1 MNRTPRLALFILL
14 ALAPTTVSAQETAAY
29 FRQHCMSCHTIGG
42 GRLTGPDLKDVT
54 ERQDREWLVRFM
66 LNPSGVIES
75 GDAYAQQIYDD
86 ARQVTMPVVADLTE
100 DRASALLNLIE
111 AESVLPDSQFKGLDI
126 SDRPFNERDVA
137 TGRQIFMGSRKLSEG
152 GAACMACHTVR
163 SLGSLSGGRLGPD
176 LTRAYERLGGR
187 TNMGA
192 WLFAPATPTMAPLF
206 QEHPLEQD
214 EILALLAFF
223 EDAAKKGGE
232 DDTVALLNFFF
243 LALGGMILLLALFD
257 AIWKGRFRSVR
268 AALVERRG
276 AGEVTR

>member
-1 MNRTPRLALFILL
+1 MNTTPRLALFILL
-14 ALAPTTVSAQETAAY
+14 TLAPTSISAQETAAY

-42 GRLTGPDLKDVT
+42 GRLTGPDLKNVT

-66 LNPSGVIES
+66 LNPAGVVES

-86 ARQVTMPVVADLTE
+86 ARQVVMPTIAGISE
-100 DRASALLNLIE
+100 DRASALLDLIE
-111 AESVLPDSQFKGLDI
+111 AESARPDSEFKGLDI

-137 TGRQIFMGSRKLSEG
+137 KGQQIFMGRHKLTKG
-152 GAACMACHTVR
+152 GASCMACHTVR

-206 QEHPLEQD
+206 QDHPFEQD

-268 AALVERRG
+268 AALVSRRG

>member
-1 MNRTPRLALFILL
+1 MTRALGLTFLL
-14 ALAPTTVSAQETAAY
+14 IVFVLVPSVLPAQETANY
-29 FRQHCMSCHTIGG
+29 FRQHCVSCHTIGG
-42 GRLTGPDLKDVT
+42 GRLTGPDLKNVK
-54 ERQDREWLVRFM
+54 ERQDRDWLARFIQ
-66 LNPSGVIES
+66 NPRGVIAS
-75 GDAYAQQIYDD
+75 GDPYAQQLYEG
-86 ARQVTMPVVADLTE
+86 ARGVMMPLVAGMTE
-100 DRASALLNLIE
+100 ERAVALLDLIE
-111 AESVLPDSQFKGLDI
+111 AESALEESQFKGLEI
-126 SDRPFNERDVA
+126 SDRPFTESDVTLGA
-137 TGRQIFMGSRKLSEG
+137 ELFMGNQRLSAR
-152 GAACMACHTVR
+152 GAACVTCHTVR
-163 SLGSLSGGRLGPD
+163 DLPALSGGRLGPD

-206 QEHPLEQD
+206 QKHPLEQN

-243 LALGGMILLLALFD
+243 LALGGMILLLAIFD

-276 AGEVTR
+276 AVR